1 MPEDAALAGAPMS
14 VLLVADSRW
23 GGAPRDA
30 AHALEPRSL
39 LHGEA
44 LGAALL
50 SDWAT
55 ERLGELLATLELYL
69 PYIFPISR
77 LYLAYISPI
86 SPLYLCQASCSPPS
100 SYGCPACRRAQP

>member
-1 MPEDAALAGAPMS
+1 MS

-55 ERLGELLATLELYL
+55 ERLGELLATLELWMPRVQEGPAVTL
-69 PYIFPISR
+69 TIT
-77 LYLAYISPI
+77 LAVA
-86 SPLYLCQASCSPPS
+86 LALAL
-100 SYGCPACRRAQP
+100 ALTLTLTLTLTRT